1 MEKSYTFKWILL
13 ITFIVFSIDLYFSE
27 SLISSPNNI
36 YAAIVL
42 NIFSINIMFDIIIQR
57 QDEKLAELRDMF
69 TIEKEEEMLLNI
81 KDMVEKRLEQLQ
93 IEKQN
98 KTKE

>member
-1 MEKSYTFKWILL
+1 
-13 ITFIVFSIDLYFSE
+13 
-27 SLISSPNNI
+27 
-36 YAAIVL
+36 
-42 NIFSINIMFDIIIQR
+42 MFDIIIQR